1 MAEEERETELP
12 LTEHDD
18 VTHWVGKIKTDETV
32 SGTKEHARG
41 KGKPSSN
48 QHVHQRSSTGH
59 KRS

>member
-18 VTHWVGKIKTDETV
+18 VTHWVGRMKNETV
-32 SGTKEHARG
+32 SDTEEHARG
-41 KGKPSSN
+41 EGKPSTN
-48 QHVHQRSSTGH
+48 QHVHQRSTTGH